1 MKLVYLFTGL
11 RCYSNWL
18 QIQTLQLRQPC
29 NIRTPTWSHQHTL
42 DNMAEWDGAEYR
54 VFHYYDSRYGEGSP
68 TAIALVEKPTGQ
80 RLVSFK
86 AWGQWAPWDGTWQH
100 NGHGSALPSFR
111 ATIGELFRH
120 SNQSILITFHCR
132 ANREAKWAAV
142 EVYSS
147 EGILFGGVCLSD
159 PPNLR
164 GHRPRRILMGLCT
177 WGIYA
182 NGGRPCEVGCI
193 LEHPQVFICR
203 DPSRAS

>member
-120 SNQSILITFHCR
+120 
-132 ANREAKWAAV
+132 
-142 EVYSS
+142 
-147 EGILFGGVCLSD
+147 
-159 PPNLR
+159 R
-164 GHRPRRILMGLCT
+164 GHRPRCILMGLCI